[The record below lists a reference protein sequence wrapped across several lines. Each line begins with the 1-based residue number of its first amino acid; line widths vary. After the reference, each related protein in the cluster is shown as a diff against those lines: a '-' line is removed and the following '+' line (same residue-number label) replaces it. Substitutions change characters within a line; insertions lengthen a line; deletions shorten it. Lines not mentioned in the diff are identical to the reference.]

1 MNDKIRNDA
10 AKYFD
15 QIKSLF
21 GTVSPASNEFER
33 QGYIDRL
40 EQAIKET
47 VQKYPNDPALHVL
60 VDIAALDLLE
70 VFINEKGL

>member
-33 QGYIDRL
+33 QALIN
-40 EQAIKET
+40 IVIHK
-47 VQKYPNDPALHVL
+47 QKVY
-60 VDIAALDLLE
+60 
-70 VFINEKGL
+70 